1 MEKNIQLGDKVSRI
15 LQVILFFSLPAL
27 SLFLCRNT
35 DKWIM
40 IVSLV
45 LAFGISFFLVRYI
58 FKNIF
63 ENINVVNL
71 IFSFL
76 VSDYILFY
84 YYSYHKI
91 LPFRN
96 NYYSFAD
103 WKLTILTILSMFAL
117 TIIVYFLWKKL
128 FPAVK
133 KFFKSLT
140 KFEKIFLIVMFF
152 GTLIVTIV
160 LFNKTTAYYYAKDI
174 YWDILYT
181 SDSSANYIYDSYFNI
196 NSPMNEPGKQ
206 PLFGIFALP
215 FAVVSK
221 FLSQIFFFIPNGYA
235 IFSVTVQIFAMAV
248 AWLMLIRLLNLK
260 ENSKWELLLLLVC
273 SFTTISFA
281 LILEQYLLSLFYLI
295 LIIYSYYNMKSEVNY
310 SYIAGVGTLLT
321 SGIMLPFVSKTVK
334 PQKCLLNLLKCFV
347 AGVIITIIF
356 GQLPFIFD
364 FFESVFNNLNS
375 FGGKDF
381 TFADKFIQFLNFVKG
396 IFVAI
401 PAEAMPTIAVGL
413 EHLSYYL
420 TEVKEYSIL
429 GIIILVICF
438 ISFIINRKNKMA
450 IISFAWIVFSFLLL
464 CVIGWGTQENGL
476 NLYSLYFSWA
486 YIILVYLFFTRIIS
500 NDLIRRFLIVI
511 LAIVLLYFNIPEFI
525 NIIRFGIIN
534 YPL

>member
-140 KFEKIFLIVMFF
+140 KFEKIFLIIMSIVALVL
-152 GTLIVTIV
+152 TLIIYNVTHAFYFANSNYDVIY
-160 LFNKTTAYYYAKDI
+160 TA
-174 YWDILYT
+174 
-181 SDSSANYIYDSYFNI
+181 DSSALFKGDAFFNI
-196 NSPMNEPGKQ
+196 NMEENDLRQ
-206 PLFGIFALP
+206 PLFGLFSLP
-215 FAVVSK
+215 FALLAKV
-221 FLSQIFFFIPNGYA
+221 LSQVFFFVPNGYA
-235 IFSVTVQIFAMAV
+235 VF
-248 AWLMLIRLLNLK
+248 L
-260 ENSKWELLLLLVC
+260 
-273 SFTTISFA
+273 TTIQIILFAVTLVLIMRLFKLSEKSKLNFVLLYLACFSSISFSF
-281 LILEQYLLSLFYLI
+281 ILEQYIIGLFYLI
-295 LIIYSYYNMKSEVNY
+295 LTIYTYYFSKYEVNY
-310 SYIAGVGTLLT
+310 SYIGATGTMLT
-321 SGIMLPFVSKTVK
+321 SGAFFPFISHFKNIKTWLK
-334 PQKCLLNLLKCFV
+334 NILKCFLV
-347 AGVIITIIF
+347 FLIIMVIF
-356 GQLPFIFD
+356 GQLGQIFY
-364 FFESVFNNLNS
+364 FPEWLEKMVSFTGTKIGFN
-375 FGGKDF
+375 
-381 TFADKFIQFLNFVKG
+381 DKLIQFISFIKNIFIAPVAAVSDNNWFFGYYVTPIYHYSKVG
-396 IFVAI
+396 ILLLI
-401 PAEAMPTIAVGL
+401 
-413 EHLSYYL
+413 
-420 TEVKEYSIL
+420 
-429 GIIILVICF
+429 ICF
-438 ISFIINRKNKMA
+438 ISFVMNRKNKMA
-450 IISFAWIVFSFLLL
+450 IISFIWILFSFVLL
-464 CVIGWGTQENGL
+464 CVVGWGTEENGL

-486 YIILVYLFFTRIIS
+486 YIGLIYLFFERLLQNNLLKKIIVFV
-500 NDLIRRFLIVI
+500 IVVCFLVI
-511 LAIVLLYFNIPEFI
+511 NIPAFMDII
-525 NIIRFGIIN
+525 NFGIKY